1 MQINSYRE
9 LISCFVKKQDKP
21 NSQNNFEDEMFR
33 EKELVGS
40 FEDLPEKIFLRD
52 NFSHVILKVMS
63 EKK

>member
-33 EKELVGS
+33 EKELVVVS
-40 FEDLPEKIFLRD
+40 KTFPEKNIFKRQFFTCNLESD
-52 NFSHVILKVMS
+52 V
-63 EKK
+63 